1 MSGPTVSTTGHDDGR
16 PTEPRR
22 PEQSLGELFGEMTRD
37 VSTLFRKEIE
47 LAMLEA
53 RQEVARVGR
62 GAGMFAGAGAAGWLA
77 LLFFSL
83 GLGWLLDRAMNT
95 ALAFAIVGLVW
106 AIVGA
111 VLMGTARQQ
120 MKSVKA
126 LPETV
131 KTLKEDVQWAKQQQ
145 TS

>member
-1 MSGPTVSTTGHDDGR
+1 MSPSMSPGADGGNGG

-22 PEQSLGELFGEMTRD
+22 PDQSLGELFGEMTRD

-47 LAMLEA
+47 LAKLEA
-53 RQEVARVGR
+53 RQEGKRLGR
-62 GAGMFAGAGAAGWLA
+62 GAGMFAGAGLAGWLA
-77 LLFFSL
+77 VLFLSL
-83 GLGWLLDRAMNT
+83 GLAWLLDQAMNT
-95 ALAFAIVGLVW
+95 ALAFAIVGVVW
-106 AIVGA
+106 AIVAA
-111 VLMGTARQQ
+111 VLLAQAKKQ
-120 MKSVKA
+120 MKSVEA